1 MFIAAFT
8 SLFHAV
14 RHSWFGPGSKLL
26 RDCATLTVA
35 SVGLLVVRFSCSLFI
50 TEILDF
56 HVIKHCKAKSQEVK
70 ANFVSVVNSHSNSC
84 TWCVYTN
91 KHRACLPLRL
101 CQLFDRSLTRP
112 NTKLKD
118 SFQIVINDSQCYPVA
133 IMSMSLLARLLVWLN
148 LFPASTMLS
157 TVSCR
162 C

>member
-35 SVGLLVVRFSCSLFI
+35 SVGLLVVRFSCSLLI

-70 ANFVSVVNSHSNSC
+70 ANFVNVVNSHSNPPARGVSIL
-84 TWCVYTN
+84 TN
-91 KHRACLPLRL
+91 IEHACHFA
-101 CQLFDRSLTRP
+101 CANCLTD
-112 NTKLKD
+112 L
-118 SFQIVINDSQCYPVA
+118 
-133 IMSMSLLARLLVWLN
+133 
-148 LFPASTMLS
+148 
-157 TVSCR
+157 
-162 C
+162 